1 MRQAGP
7 GARPTLTS
15 GELHGPV
22 IVTVIAVRMMQP
34 AIHEIIHVIAMR
46 DGFVPAIWAV
56 LVRPASFRRT
66 ALGILGTDRNGVLV
80 NMIFVHM
87 VEVTVVKIVHMAIV
101 QDRGVAAVWTV
112 LMGVV
117 EMMFFGASHDY
128 LSADP
133 NLSPPKPIIP
143 GNDGITMSRIR
154 EGMRSPPKGSCIPNL

>member
-1 MRQAGP
+1 M
-7 GARPTLTS
+7 
-15 GELHGPV
+15 

-56 LVRPASFRRT
+56 LVRAASFRRT
-66 ALGILGTDRNGVLV
+66 ALGILGTDRDGVLV
-80 NMIFVHM
+80 DMVLVHM

-117 EMMFFGASHDY
+117 EMMFFGASHDC

-133 NLSPPKPIIP
+133 NLSHQNP
-143 GNDGITMSRIR
+143 SSQ
-154 EGMRSPPKGSCIPNL
+154 GMAE